1 MAMNVMVRKAQQ
13 GFTLIE
19 LMIVVAIIGILAAV
33 AIPQYQDYV
42 TRAKLSKA
50 ASAAD
55 PLKMA
60 IAQYAQENSGV
71 GSVPTTWTSLGLS
84 ANPSVTASGD
94 SLSAVSAPSAAGV
107 FSITIAGV
115 GPNYDTSTVTYTPTV
130 NSSNISWGTACSYAN
145 ANTRKV
151 FGCP

>member
-1 MAMNVMVRKAQQ
+1 MRKLQQ

-60 IAQYAQENSGV
+60 IAQYAQENAGV
-71 GSVPTTWTSLGLS
+71 GTVPTVWTSLGLS
-84 ANPSVTASGD
+84 AAPTVTPGSD

-115 GPNYDTSTVTYTPTV
+115 GTGYDTSTVTYTPTV
-130 NSSNISWGTACSYAN
+130 NSSNITWKTVCTKKD
-145 ANTRKV
+145 ANTTKV
-151 FGCP
+151 FGC

>member
-1 MAMNVMVRKAQQ
+1 MRKLQQ

-60 IAQYAQENSGV
+60 IAQYAQENAGV
-71 GSVPTTWTSLGLS
+71 GSVPTTWTSLGLTAAPTVS
-84 ANPSVTASGD
+84 AQSD

-115 GPNYDTSTVTYTPTV
+115 GTNYDGSTVTYTPQV
-130 NSSNISWGTACSYAN
+130 NSSNITWGTACSFAN
-145 ANTRKV
+145 ANTKKV
-151 FGCP
+151 FSCP